1 MINKVLTEEEMFE
14 ERLRRLDKQEYL
26 DEKEHR
32 FILANIKACFRE
44 TIHQRDYIKQLESK
58 IKEYENLMGTP
69 IQDIMKR
76 LKVLDIIQNY
86 AIKYD
91 NCVCIDAIFYDE
103 EVMEWCE

>member
-1 MINKVLTEEEMFE
+1 MTNKKFIKSQIGCLEEQIKIEKEIMSGNEIFCEEEIKKYNQVLKDLE
-14 ERLRRLDKQEYL
+14 E
-26 DEKEHR
+26 
-32 FILANIKACFRE
+32 
-44 TIHQRDYIKQLESK
+44 LEELKK
-58 IKEYENLMGTP
+58 IMGTP

-103 EVMEWCE
+103 EVKEWCK